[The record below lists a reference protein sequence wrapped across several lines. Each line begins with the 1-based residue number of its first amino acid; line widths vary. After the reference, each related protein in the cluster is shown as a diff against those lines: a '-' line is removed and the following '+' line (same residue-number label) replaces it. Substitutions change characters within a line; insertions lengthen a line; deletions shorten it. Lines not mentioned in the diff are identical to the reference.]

1 MVQERAVL
9 SASQRKDYEVF
20 KGLVRRKCGIDLS
33 EYKEQQ
39 MHRRLLAMVD
49 RAEASS
55 FDDYFHK
62 MDKDPIEWAQF
73 LDRMTINVSELFR
86 NPEKWEEL
94 KTQVL
99 APALKA
105 DKSLRIW
112 SAGCSYGAEPYT
124 LAMLLDDLAPG
135 RHQYL
140 LATDIDLKILSK
152 AREGVFTDADVRNV
166 PAEYRRKYL
175 IQQEGN
181 WVVQPWL
188 RKLVTFRKHNL
199 LADPYDSDLDLIVCR
214 NVVIYFTE
222 DAKDK
227 LYARMRE
234 ALVPGGFIFVGGTE
248 RIFNA
253 RELGLECPISFFY
266 RRAD

>member
-1 MVQERAVL
+1 MVQERAEL
-9 SASQRKDYEVF
+9 SPSQRKDYEGF
-20 KGLVRRKCGIDLS
+20 KDLVKHKCGIDLS
-33 EYKEQQ
+33 QYKEQQ

-49 RAEASS
+49 RAEVHS
-55 FDDYFHK
+55 FTDYFHVL
-62 MDKDPIEWAQF
+62 DRDPLEWAQF

-99 APALKA
+99 APVLQTGKA
-105 DKSLRIW
+105 VRVW
-112 SAGCSYGAEPYT
+112 SAGCSYGAEPYS

-135 RHQYL
+135 RRHRL
-140 LATDIDLKILSK
+140 IAPDIDQKILAK
-152 AREGVFTDADVRNV
+152 AQEGVFTDADVRNV
-166 PAEYRRKYL
+166 PDAYKRKYL
-175 IQQEGN
+175 VQEGGN

-188 RKLVTFRKHNL
+188 RQQVTFRRHNL
-199 LADPYDSDLDLIVCR
+199 LADPYESGLDLIVCR

-222 DAKDK
+222 DAKDQ

-234 ALVPGGFIFVGGTE
+234 ALSPGGMIFVGGTE

-253 RELGLECPISFFY
+253 RELGLECSISFFY
-266 RRAD
+266 RRID